1 MTYATF
7 FRDELVVF
15 FVINYLRN
23 MVKTELFLMNFRNRG
38 GKKKLDTTTT
48 NLLFELFNDHLPISR
63 RSQMVSI
70 FKWQIPSTKPH
81 YNQKVHLASLGCLNV
96 FNPLAGNDTT
106 KFISC
111 CHYYQINYQHL
122 LVSTLFRRLIAR
134 KMLP

>member
-23 MVKTELFLMNFRNRG
+23 LVQTELFLMNFQNR

-48 NLLFELFNDHLPISR
+48 NLLFELLYDHFPISR
-63 RSQMVSI
+63 GDPKS
-70 FKWQIPSTKPH
+70 QIPTKPH
-81 YNQKVHLASLGCLNV
+81 YNQKDHLASLGCLNV
-96 FNPLAGNDTT
+96 FNPLAQNDTT

-111 CHYYQINYQHL
+111 CHY
-122 LVSTLFRRLIAR
+122 FAR
-134 KMLP
+134 